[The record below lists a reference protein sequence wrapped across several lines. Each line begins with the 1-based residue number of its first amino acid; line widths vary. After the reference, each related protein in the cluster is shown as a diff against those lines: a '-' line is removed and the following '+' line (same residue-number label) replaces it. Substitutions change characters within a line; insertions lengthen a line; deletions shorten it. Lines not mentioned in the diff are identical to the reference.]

1 MNKFV
6 ISLIH
11 YLWLGFSGL
20 GAVMQI
26 KMIFAVQ
33 VFFLMF
39 SPAVVAIDSLPLA
52 IQAFEKQG
60 MHIVGRFDAPNG
72 MQGYAAE
79 YQKQGITLYASRDGK
94 FVFNGY
100 LYDKFGKNLSLEPLN
115 ELVYTPMAKQVWSR
129 LEKSTWI
136 ADGES
141 NAARVVYMFTDP
153 NCPYCHQFWQ
163 QARPWVDSGKVQIRH
178 IMVGII
184 SHDSPAKAA
193 ALLNTNNPS
202 EALRIFEESKGKNS
216 KLLDPIPVVIQRKL
230 DENQLIMDSV
240 DAVATP
246 TLLYFDDTGHLQQ
259 QQGMPKPDEL
269 NQILGKLN

>member
-1 MNKFV
+1 M
-6 ISLIH
+6 L
-11 YLWLGFSGL
+11 
-20 GAVMQI
+20 I
-26 KMIFAVQ
+26 KMMLGIQMCFLLSVQ
-33 VFFLMF
+33 N
-39 SPAVVAIDSLPLA
+39 VVAVDDLPLA
-52 IQAFEKQG
+52 IKAFEKQG

-94 FVFNGY
+94 FVFSGY
-100 LYDKFGKNLSLEPLN
+100 LYDNNGKNLSIGPLN
-115 ELVYTPMAKQVWSR
+115 ELVYSPMAKQVWGK

-136 ADGES
+136 ADGKS
-141 NAARVVYMFTDP
+141 DAARVVYMFTDP

-193 ALLNTNNPS
+193 ALLNVKNPS
-202 EALRIFEESKGKNS
+202 EALRIFEESKGKNL
-216 KLLDPIPVVIQRKL
+216 KPLDPIPAATQKKL
-230 DENQLIMDSV
+230 DDNQLIMDGV

-246 TLLYFDDTGHLQQ
+246 TLLYFDDTGRLQQ